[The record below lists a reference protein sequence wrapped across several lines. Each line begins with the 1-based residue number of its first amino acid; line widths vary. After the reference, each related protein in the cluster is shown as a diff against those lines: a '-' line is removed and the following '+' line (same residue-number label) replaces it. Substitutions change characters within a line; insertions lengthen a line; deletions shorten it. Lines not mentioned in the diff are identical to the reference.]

1 MLIVLVGGSMASM
14 WWLTRLA
21 LRRPVGPDGAHTTI
35 AWGTAA
41 TAHLAG
47 NAAGKIVPGGPATA
61 GVVQAKVLI
70 DAGEPPAAVASA
82 MTAMGLLTTGVL
94 LLLPILTVPALLIGP
109 PPARQLELGLV
120 VSLVVGV
127 VIVALGALIL
137 LWTPFVKAV
146 GRLAGRLIQTVKP
159 GITADTA
166 SLALVNARDRVA
178 SSFEGRRTRALT
190 AAAGNRMFDFAAL
203 VAALTALGAHARPS
217 QVMMVYA
224 VAQALA
230 LIPLTPGGLGFVESG
245 MTTLLVLI
253 GVTADQAVVG
263 TLLYRLIAFWLPI
276 PLGALA
282 WAGWRLNLHLS
293 RTRAE
298 QAPQEPPP
306 PAFRRCIF
314 GPAPPW
320 TSEPWAFSFSG
331 ASSGT
336 PFALAF
342 LRSRASRILAFMS
355 ARSSWAW
362 LSEVMPPPCH
372 PPGGGSREFGYCPP
386 P

>member
-1 MLIVLVGGSMASM
+1 MSASSVMSRLVRRWGARTVSLVATAFGLYIVAPGLLALFGSFPRLRDVEPWWFVVLVALVGGSMASM

-21 LRRPVGPDGAHTTI
+21 LLHRKSADGTHTTV

-120 VSLVVGV
+120 VSLIVGV
-127 VIVALGALIL
+127 VIVALGAAIL
-137 LWTPFVKAV
+137 LWTPFVAGI

-159 GITADTA
+159 GVTADTA
-166 SLALVNARDRVA
+166 SLALITARDRVA

-293 RTRAE
+293 R
-298 QAPQEPPP
+298 P
-306 PAFRRCIF
+306 
-314 GPAPPW
+314 
-320 TSEPWAFSFSG
+320 
-331 ASSGT
+331 
-336 PFALAF
+336 
-342 LRSRASRILAFMS
+342 SR
-355 ARSSWAW
+355 
-362 LSEVMPPPCH
+362 
-372 PPGGGSREFGYCPP
+372 
-386 P
+386 

>member
-1 MLIVLVGGSMASM
+1 MSRLVRRWGVRTVSLVATAFGLYIVAPGLLALFGSFPRLRDVELWWFAVLVALVGGSLASM

-21 LRRPVGPDGAHTTI
+21 LRRPVGPGEGYTTI

-94 LLLPILTVPALLIGP
+94 LLLPILTIPALLIGP

-127 VIVALGALIL
+127 VIVALGVTIL
-137 LWTPFVKAV
+137 VWTPFVSAV
-146 GRLAGRLIQTVKP
+146 GRLAGRAIHLVKSGVTPDSASRALI
-159 GITADTA
+159 
-166 SLALVNARDRVA
+166 NARDSVA
-178 SSFEGRRTRALT
+178 TSFEGRRTRALV
-190 AAAGNRMFDFAAL
+190 AAAANRMFDFAAL

-253 GVTADQAVVG
+253 GVTPDQAVVG

-276 PLGALA
+276 PIGALL
-282 WAGWRLNLHLS
+282 WAGWRVNLHLS
-293 RTRAE
+293 R
-298 QAPQEPPP
+298 
-306 PAFRRCIF
+306 
-314 GPAPPW
+314 
-320 TSEPWAFSFSG
+320 
-331 ASSGT
+331 
-336 PFALAF
+336 
-342 LRSRASRILAFMS
+342 SR
-355 ARSSWAW
+355 
-362 LSEVMPPPCH
+362 
-372 PPGGGSREFGYCPP
+372 
-386 P
+386 

>member
-1 MLIVLVGGSMASM
+1 MSTTTTVMGRLVRRWGARTVGLALTAVGLYIVAPGLLAMFGSWPRLRDVEPWWFVVLVALVGLSMVSM

-21 LRRPVGPDGAHTTI
+21 LLRPSGRDGGGHRTV
-35 AWGTAA
+35 AWGTAG

-70 DAGEPPAAVASA
+70 DAGESPAAVASA

-94 LLLPILTVPALLIGP
+94 LLLPILTVPALLLGP
-109 PPARQLELGLV
+109 QPARQLELGLV
-120 VSLVVGV
+120 VSLVVGL
-127 VIVALGALIL
+127 VIVAFGVTIM
-137 LWTPFVKAV
+137 LWTPFVRAV
-146 GRLAGRLIQTVKP
+146 GGLAGRLIHLVRP
-159 GITADTA
+159 GVTADSA
-166 SLALVNARDRVA
+166 AQALINARNSVSA
-178 SSFEGRRTRALT
+178 SFEGRRTRALT

-217 QVMMVYA
+217 QVLMVYA
-224 VAQALA
+224 IAQALA

-293 RTRAE
+293 R
-298 QAPQEPPP
+298 
-306 PAFRRCIF
+306 
-314 GPAPPW
+314 
-320 TSEPWAFSFSG
+320 
-331 ASSGT
+331 
-336 PFALAF
+336 
-342 LRSRASRILAFMS
+342 
-355 ARSSWAW
+355 AR
-362 LSEVMPPPCH
+362 
-372 PPGGGSREFGYCPP
+372 
-386 P
+386 

>member
-1 MLIVLVGGSMASM
+1 MSAKSVMSRLVRRWGIRTVSLALTAIGLYIVAPGLLALFGSFPRLRDVELWWFAVLLVLVGLSMASM

-21 LRRPVGPDGAHTTI
+21 LRSPAHADGSHTTI

-70 DAGEPPAAVASA
+70 DAGEPPARVASA

-94 LLLPILTVPALLIGP
+94 LLLPVLTVPALLIGP
-109 PPARQLELGLV
+109 PPARQLELGLL

-127 VIVALGALIL
+127 VIVALGFTIL
-137 LWTPFVKAV
+137 FWTPFVILV
-146 GRLAGRLIQTVKP
+146 GRLSGRALHLVKP
-159 GITADTA
+159 GVTAESASAALIT
-166 SLALVNARDRVA
+166 ARDRVSA
-178 SSFEGRRTRALT
+178 SFDGRRTRALT

-245 MTTLLVLI
+245 MTTLLVLV

-293 RTRAE
+293 R
-298 QAPQEPPP
+298 
-306 PAFRRCIF
+306 PA
-314 GPAPPW
+314 A
-320 TSEPWAFSFSG
+320 
-331 ASSGT
+331 
-336 PFALAF
+336 
-342 LRSRASRILAFMS
+342 
-355 ARSSWAW
+355 
-362 LSEVMPPPCH
+362 
-372 PPGGGSREFGYCPP
+372 
-386 P
+386 

>member
-1 MLIVLVGGSMASM
+1 MSTGSVMARVVRRWGARTVGLALTAVGLYIVAPGLLAMFGSWPRLRDVEPWWFVVLVGLVGLSMASM

-21 LRRPVGPDGAHTTI
+21 LMRPTGPDGEHRTV
-35 AWGTAA
+35 AWGTAG

-109 PPARQLELGLV
+109 PPAKQLEYGLL
-120 VSLVVGV
+120 VSLVVGL
-127 VIVALGALIL
+127 VIVALGVAIL
-137 LWTPFVKAV
+137 LWTPFVRVV
-146 GRLAGRLIQTVKP
+146 GAMAGRLIHVVRPTV
-159 GITADTA
+159 TSDSAA
-166 SLALVNARDRVA
+166 VALLTARDRVA

-190 AAAGNRMFDFAAL
+190 AATGNRMFDFAAL

-217 QVMMVYA
+217 QVLMVYA

-230 LIPLTPGGLGFVESG
+230 LIPLTPGGVGFVESG
-245 MTTLLVLI
+245 MTTLLVLV

-293 RTRAE
+293 R
-298 QAPQEPPP
+298 
-306 PAFRRCIF
+306 
-314 GPAPPW
+314 
-320 TSEPWAFSFSG
+320 
-331 ASSGT
+331 
-336 PFALAF
+336 
-342 LRSRASRILAFMS
+342 SR
-355 ARSSWAW
+355 
-362 LSEVMPPPCH
+362 
-372 PPGGGSREFGYCPP
+372 
-386 P
+386 

>member
-1 MLIVLVGGSMASM
+1 MSRLVRRWGVRTVSLALTAIGLYIVAPGLLALFGSFPRLRDVEPWWFAVLIVLVGLSMASM

-21 LRRPVGPDGAHTTI
+21 LRSPTHPDGTHTTI

-70 DAGEPPAAVASA
+70 DAGEPPATVASA

-94 LLLPILTVPALLIGP
+94 LLLPVLTVPALLIGP
-109 PPARQLELGLV
+109 PPARQLELGLL

-127 VIVALGALIL
+127 VIVALGFTIL
-137 LWTPFVKAV
+137 FWTPFVILV
-146 GRLAGRLIQTVKP
+146 GRLAGRAIHLVKRNVTAESASAALIT
-159 GITADTA
+159 
-166 SLALVNARDRVA
+166 ARDRVSA
-178 SSFEGRRTRALT
+178 SFEGRRTRALT

-293 RTRAE
+293 R
-298 QAPQEPPP
+298 P
-306 PAFRRCIF
+306 
-314 GPAPPW
+314 
-320 TSEPWAFSFSG
+320 
-331 ASSGT
+331 T
-336 PFALAF
+336 P
-342 LRSRASRILAFMS
+342 
-355 ARSSWAW
+355 
-362 LSEVMPPPCH
+362 
-372 PPGGGSREFGYCPP
+372 
-386 P
+386 